1 MFVNR
6 LWGRYV
12 LFGIVTMKFSLRWT
26 RSEKIELKGAL
37 LMTAVRRLFFGSV
50 VLLMFMAG
58 GFTAGA
64 SEREKVDEL
73 IDKVL
78 TQHFTR

>member
-1 MFVNR
+1 
-6 LWGRYV
+6 
-12 LFGIVTMKFSLRWT
+12 
-26 RSEKIELKGAL
+26 
-37 LMTAVRRLFFGSV
+37 MTAVRRLFFGSV